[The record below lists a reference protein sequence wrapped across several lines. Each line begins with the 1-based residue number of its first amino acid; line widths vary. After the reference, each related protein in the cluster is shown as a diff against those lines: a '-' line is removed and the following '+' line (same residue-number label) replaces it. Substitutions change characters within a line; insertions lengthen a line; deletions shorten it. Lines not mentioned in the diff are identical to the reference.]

1 MCRCQVFTGRGVA
14 LNTPHH
20 VSGTREGQVPPPRVL
35 VDLRADALSCGEV
48 QRDAP
53 AFQLEAQC
61 QTLQELELLVLR
73 QAATL
78 AELTQDVVGFMP
90 GVPVELMGDAFR

>member
-1 MCRCQVFTGRGVA
+1 M
-14 LNTPHH
+14 
-20 VSGTREGQVPPPRVL
+20 
-35 VDLRADALSCGEV
+35 

-90 GVPVELMGDAFR
+90 GVPVELMRDAFRQLFEK

>member
-1 MCRCQVFTGRGVA
+1 M
-14 LNTPHH
+14 
-20 VSGTREGQVPPPRVL
+20 
-35 VDLRADALSCGEV
+35 

-78 AELTQDVVGFMP
+78 AELPQDVVGFMP
-90 GVPVELMGDAFR
+90 RVPVELVGDALRQL

>member
-1 MCRCQVFTGRGVA
+1 MS
-14 LNTPHH
+14 LSTPRRVCGAH
-20 VSGTREGQVPPPRVL
+20 EGQVPPPRVL
-35 VDLRADALSCGEV
+35 VDLRADARSCGEV

-78 AELTQDVVGFMP
+78 AELPQDVVGFMASM
-90 GVPVELMGDAFR
+90 PVELVGDALRQL